1 MAAARNAVLQGS
13 TLRPH
18 FVAAAGF
25 RDRDLFDILHLV
37 EPGRVKFRSI
47 QSDKTIGLLTKYRM
61 PAPSP
66 TPTPS
71 PTPSASPSPS
81 LSPLAS
87 ASAAPC
93 R

>member
-13 TLRPH
+13 TLRLH

-25 RDRDLFDILHLV
+25 RDRDFFDIFHLV

-81 LSPLAS
+81 ISPLAS
-87 ASAAPC
+87 ASAAPS

>member
-1 MAAARNAVLQGS
+1 MAAGRRAVLQSS
-13 TLRPH
+13 TLRLH

-25 RDRDLFDILHLV
+25 RDRDFFDIFHPV
-37 EPGRVKFRSI
+37 ELGRVKFRSM
-47 QSDKTIGLLTKYRM
+47 QSDKTIGLLKQYRM

-66 TPTPS
+66 TPTHS

-81 LSPLAS
+81 ISPSAS
-87 ASAAPC
+87 ASAAPS